1 MYVGPNGWQNRLQDS
16 RIACLLI
23 ICQALQA
30 DSHATVAKYY
40 KDAETFTC
48 ISNPAISVP
57 AVRVND
63 DYCDCP
69 DGSDEPGTS
78 ACAHLSPFSPQTP
91 ANTVKDTVNNSLAL
105 PGFYCKNKGHLPAY
119 VPFTSVN
126 DGICDYE
133 LCCDGSE
140 EFEHVGGV
148 KCADKC
154 KEIGKEW
161 RRLDEIRQ
169 KSLGNAAKKRKELV
183 VEAGRLRKEVE
194 DRIKTLSAEIE
205 GHEHKL
211 QQLEAEYADVERKEK
226 GRIVKGNVSPK
237 AGKMGI
243 LVGLAKQRMNELR
256 ESVIRVRSERDSYDQ
271 RIQELEKILSTF
283 KEEYNPNFND
293 EGVKRAVRAWE
304 DYAAR
309 DKSSHNAAADR
320 DLEEMSKSD
329 EHNGLNWEEYEN
341 EDGEGDTDVRE

>member
-1 MYVGPNGWQNRLQDS
+1 MP
-16 RIACLLI
+16 
-23 ICQALQA
+23 AL
-30 DSHATVAKYY
+30 
-40 KDAETFTC
+40 
-48 ISNPAISVP
+48 
-57 AVRVND
+57 RVND

-78 ACAHLSPFSPQTP
+78 ACAHLSPVSPQTP
-91 ANTVKDTVNNSLAL
+91 ANIVKDTVNTTLAL
-105 PGFYCKNKGHLPAY
+105 PGFYCKNKGHIPAY
-119 VPFTSVN
+119 VPFTRVN
-126 DGICDYE
+126 DGICDYD

-140 EFEHVGGV
+140 EFDHVGGV

-169 KSLGNAAKKRKELV
+169 KSLGNAIKKRKELV
-183 VEAGRLRKEVE
+183 VEARRLRKEVE
-194 DRIKTLSAEIE
+194 DRLKTLAAERE
-205 GHEHKL
+205 GQEHKL
-211 QQLEAEYADVERKEK
+211 QQLEAEHAEIERREK
-226 GRIVKGNVSPK
+226 GRVVKGSVSPK
-237 AGKMGI
+237 AGKMAV

-256 ESVIRVRSERDSYDQ
+256 ETVLRVRHERDSYDQ

-309 DKSSHNAAADR
+309 DKPSHNAAADR
-320 DLEEMSKSD
+320 DLTEMTKSD
-329 EHNGLNWEEYEN
+329 EENGLNWEEYEN
-341 EDGEGDTDVRE
+341 DDSESDTDVRKWHSNMSSDLIFD

>member
-1 MYVGPNGWQNRLQDS
+1 
-16 RIACLLI
+16 
-23 ICQALQA
+23 
-30 DSHATVAKYY
+30 
-40 KDAETFTC
+40 
-48 ISNPAISVP
+48 
-57 AVRVND
+57 
-63 DYCDCP
+63 
-69 DGSDEPGTS
+69 
-78 ACAHLSPFSPQTP
+78 
-91 ANTVKDTVNNSLAL
+91 
-105 PGFYCKNKGHLPAY
+105 

-140 EFEHVGGV
+140 EYDHVGGV

-169 KSLGNAAKKRKELV
+169 KSLGNAARKRRELV
-183 VEAGRLRKEVE
+183 VEAARLRKEVE
-194 DRIKTLSAEIE
+194 DRLKTLAAEIE
-205 GHEHKL
+205 GQEHKL
-211 QQLEAEYADVERKEK
+211 QQLEAEHADVERKEK
-226 GRIVKGNVSPK
+226 GRVVKGNVSPK
-237 AGKMGI
+237 AGKLGV
-243 LVGLAKQRMNELR
+243 LAGLAKQRINELR

-309 DKSSHNAAADR
+309 DKTSHNAAADR
-320 DLEEMSKSD
+320 DVDEMVKSD
-329 EHNGLNWEEYEN
+329 EDNGLNWEEYEQ
-341 EDGEGDTDVRE
+341 EEGEGDTDVRKCNCGCKIPRSASLMILQSTNSKTISQPASEPGSTRNCATSV

>member
-1 MYVGPNGWQNRLQDS
+1 MP
-16 RIACLLI
+16 
-23 ICQALQA
+23 AL
-30 DSHATVAKYY
+30 
-40 KDAETFTC
+40 
-48 ISNPAISVP
+48 
-57 AVRVND
+57 RVND

-91 ANTVKDTVNNSLAL
+91 ANTVKDTVNTTLAL

-205 GHEHKL
+205 GQEHKL

-226 GRIVKGNVSPK
+226 GRVIKGNVSPK

-243 LVGLAKQRMNELR
+243 LVGLAKQRTNELR

-341 EDGEGDTDVRE
+341 EDGEGDTDVRK